1 MPRRGENIYKRK
13 DGRWEGRYLCSY
25 DEIGNRKYKSVY
37 ARTYSEVKE
46 KLNNLKATG
55 QPTYSKTGT
64 RFQKYCYE
72 WLATVKLRHKE
83 STYCKYCNTCK
94 NQILPVFEK
103 MNIEMITTNFV
114 ERFLQSKLEVQ
125 GLSPKTVNDILC
137 VLKLIFSYAEDCG
150 VRTVCNFSHLHI
162 RQNTKNMRVLSVS
175 EQSVLTE
182 YLLDNIDFIK
192 LGIYLSLF
200 TGIRIGELCALKW
213 ENINLYEKM
222 LYVTKTMQRI
232 QTYDMLQKTKVIISS
247 PKSAC
252 SLREIPLPDFLCD
265 MLKKYKRAD
274 DCFLLS
280 ASVQEYVEPRALQ
293 YKFKKIIKD
302 CGLIDVN
309 FHALRHTFATRCVEA
324 DFEIKTLS
332 EILGHSSVKITLD
345 RYVHSSMELKRKNME
360 KLVGVI

>member
-1 MPRRGENIYKRK
+1 
-13 DGRWEGRYLCSY
+13 
-25 DEIGNRKYKSVY
+25 
-37 ARTYSEVKE
+37 
-46 KLNNLKATG
+46 
-55 QPTYSKTGT
+55 
-64 RFQKYCYE
+64 
-72 WLATVKLRHKE
+72 
-83 STYCKYCNTCK
+83 
-94 NQILPVFEK
+94 
-103 MNIEMITTNFV
+103 
-114 ERFLQSKLEVQ
+114 
-125 GLSPKTVNDILC
+125 
-137 VLKLIFSYAEDCG
+137 
-150 VRTVCNFSHLHI
+150 
-162 RQNTKNMRVLSVS
+162 MRVLSVS

-182 YLLDNIDFIK
+182 YLLDDMDFIK

-222 LYVTKTMQRI
+222 LYVKKTMQRI

-252 SLREIPLPDFLCD
+252 SLREIPLPDFLCN

-274 DCFLLS
+274 DYFLLS
-280 ASVQEYVEPRALQ
+280 GSVQEYVEPRALQ

-302 CGLIDVN
+302 CGLTDVN

-324 DFEIKTLS
+324 GFEIKTLS

-360 KLVGVI
+360 KLVSII